1 MNNNYGNAVKVIK
14 TAILNSQLEA
24 LKSINEKQLI
34 LYYAIGKYISLNTR
48 KGKWGESA
56 IDIISKRLDRELP
69 GLRGFSSRNLRNM
82 RTFYEEWKQLDCI
95 QNNNLEDA
103 SAKIENI
110 TDVSARITK
119 NDNVFDIDIHD
130 FLSISFSN
138 HSLILSKIKSL
149 VERLF
154 YLKQC
159 LANRYSYRELKDAI
173 SSDEYHHRGQLPNNF
188 SSTISNSNQVF
199 KAINSFKDQYLLR
212 YVNTEE
218 IDARDKLDVDE
229 RAIENGIVHNIK
241 KFILTFGKDFAF
253 IGNQYHLEVFGEDQ
267 YVDLLFFNREL
278 NCLVAVELKTG
289 EFKTSYLGQL
299 SGYLSILDKY
309 ERKEHENPPIG
320 IILCKDMNKSFVD
333 FVIRD
338 YNNPMGVS
346 TYKDMSEKV
355 KQQLPSIEEL
365 AKLLDEDEDD

>member
-1 MNNNYGNAVKVIK
+1 MNNNYDNAVKVIK
-14 TAILNSQLEA
+14 TAVLKSQLEA
-24 LKSINEKQLI
+24 VKSINEKQLI

-48 KGKWGESA
+48 SGKWGENA
-56 IDIISKRLDRELP
+56 IDEISKKLDRELP

-82 RTFYEEWKQLDCI
+82 RIFYEEWKLLDHSPK
-95 QNNNLEDA
+95 NNLEDA
-103 SAKIENI
+103 SAKIHDLSDI
-110 TDVSARITK
+110 SVRIDQ
-119 NDNVFDIDIHD
+119 NDSVFDIDIHD

-138 HSLILSKIKSL
+138 HSLIISKTKSF

-159 LANRYSYRELKDAI
+159 LIHHFSYRELKSVIAND
-173 SSDEYHHRGQLPNNF
+173 DFHHQGKLPNNF
-188 SSTISNSNQVF
+188 TNTISTSDQAI
-199 KAINSFKDQYLLR
+199 KAINSFKDQYLLD

-218 IDARDKLDVDE
+218 IDVREKLDVDE
-229 RAIENGIVHNIK
+229 RVIENGIVHNIK

-253 IGNQYHLEVFGEDQ
+253 VGNQYHLEVFGEDQ
-267 YVDLLFFNREL
+267 YIDLLFFNREL
-278 NCLVAVELKTG
+278 NCLVAVELKRG

-299 SGYLSILDKY
+299 SGYLSVLDKC

-338 YNNPMGVS
+338 YYNPMGVS

-365 AKLLDEDEDD
+365 TKLLDSDD

>member
-1 MNNNYGNAVKVIK
+1 MNKDYDDAVKVIK
-14 TAILNSQLEA
+14 TAILASQLDA

-48 KGKWGESA
+48 NGKWGENV
-56 IDIISKRLDRELP
+56 IDEIGNRLNAELP

-82 RTFYEEWKQLDCI
+82 RQFYEEWKMLEHVKND
-95 QNNNLEDA
+95 NLEDA
-103 SAKIENI
+103 SAKIQNI
-110 TDVSARITK
+110 FDCSI
-119 NDNVFDIDIHD
+119 NIEYINSVFDIDIHD
-130 FLSISFSN
+130 FLSVSFSN
-138 HSLILSKIKSL
+138 HMIIISKVKSM

-154 YLKQC
+154 YLMQC
-159 LANRYSYRELKDAI
+159 ISNRYSYRELKIAI
-173 SSDEYHHRGQLPNNF
+173 SNDDYHHQGQLSNNF
-188 SSTISNSNQVF
+188 EKTISDNSRVI
-199 KAINSFKDQYLLR
+199 KAINSFKDQYLLD
-212 YVNTEE
+212 YVNAEE
-218 IDARDKLDVDE
+218 IDIRDKMDVDE
-229 RAIENGIVHNIK
+229 KVVENGIVHNIK

-289 EFKTSYLGQL
+289 KFKTSYLGQL
-299 SGYLSILDKY
+299 SGYLTVLDKR

-338 YNNPMGVS
+338 YNSPMGVS
-346 TYKDMSEKV
+346 TYKDMSDKV
-355 KQQLPSIEEL
+355 KEHLPSIEEL
-365 AKLLDEDEDD
+365 TKLLDSNDD